1 MKCPFCGEPLVKLD
15 EFNVS
20 VNVCPSCRAL
30 CLAHGAFERIL
41 RMVSQTAGEN
51 PVLSPAPRN
60 GRPSGISITGVE

>member
-41 RMVSQTAGEN
+41 RMVSQNPAEN
-51 PVLSPAPRN
+51 PAPAPRN
-60 GRPSGISITGVE
+60 GRKAGISIAGME